1 MEEQAALNTLA
12 QAGLTKVA
20 GCSEHDGIDHML
32 VEEAGHKVVVM
43 LGQVDH
49 KAVVAHSLVKE
60 VARSLVEEV
69 ARSLVEEVAR
79 SLVEEVARSLVEEVA
94 HSLVVEADCIVVV
107 VAVEVRPD
115 KRLCSDL
122 CWCSQMQKMKQQ
134 LMMKLRH

>member
-1 MEEQAALNTLA
+1 MEEQVALNILA

-20 GCSEHDGIDHML
+20 AEPGCSEHDGTDHML

-49 KAVVAHSLVKE
+49 KAVVAHSLVK
-60 VARSLVEEV
+60 EV

>member
-79 SLVEEVARSLVEEVA
+79 SLVEEVA